1 MKSNWAAEEDDL
13 LIFAVKKYG
22 KKNWNKIST
31 LVENKVKNVCK
42 VRWNLWLSFNIKKSI
57 WEKKEDTLLIN
68 KIKFNTNIWHNIS
81 LNMGRNLLQSLYR
94 MKLIFYFKNKKIL
107 GMKNQIDSSFLSK
120 KLNFLNYQTKTRI
133 LNLKLRLL
141 NRYGKKQNKKI
152 RKKKN
157 PQISF
162 NSSDNF
168 NLTFEENVDKN
179 FFNLLNKK
187 RFLISDLF
195 KNKIF

>member
-1 MKSNWAAEEDDL
+1 
-13 LIFAVKKYG
+13 
-22 KKNWNKIST
+22 
-31 LVENKVKNVCK
+31 
-42 VRWNLWLSFNIKKSI
+42 
-57 WEKKEDTLLIN
+57 
-68 KIKFNTNIWHNIS
+68 
-81 LNMGRNLLQSLYR
+81 
-94 MKLIFYFKNKKIL
+94 
-107 GMKNQIDSSFLSK
+107 MKNQIDSSFLSK